1 MFSGSLGENTMKTD
15 QTAPQSIDEYIA
27 GFPQDVQMVLE
38 EIRQAVRAAAP
49 DAEETISYQMPTFR
63 LQGHNLVYFA
73 AFKKHIGFYPA
84 PIGVAEFEQA
94 LALYGAGKGTL
105 KFPLNQPMP
114 FDLISKLVKFR
125 AQEILAEA
133 GANL

>member
-1 MFSGSLGENTMKTD
+1 MKTD
-15 QTAPQSIDEYIA
+15 QIAPQTIDEYIA
-27 GFPQDVQMVLE
+27 GFPQSVQTILE

-49 DAEETISYQMPTFR
+49 EAEETLRYQMPTFR

-84 PIGVAEFEQA
+84 PIGAAEFAQA
-94 LALYGAGKGTL
+94 LKLYGAGKGTL
-105 KFPLNQPMP
+105 KFPLDQPMP

-125 AQEILAEA
+125 AQEILTGA
-133 GANL
+133 GAKEK